1 MLALL
6 VTEALI
12 VTQLCALSVKQRN
25 TLYNSCAIYK
35 SASEVIFF
43 YKNNFTFYW
52 HDFYGQ
58 GINADHDPSGS
69 RPFIWS
75 PVWKLNV
82 SLRCKL
88 IKRRTLQEHFL
99 GSRLFVGHLQ
109 VKLFTPTI
117 PAQNSRQSS
126 LDIIVWNIFIMP
138 WPCTLQYSWRI
149 LPRPSFI
156 TLL

>member
-35 SASEVIFF
+35 SASEVIFS
-43 YKNNFTFYW
+43 KKIFTFYW

-58 GINADHDPSGS
+58 GINADQDPPCS

-138 WPCTLQYSWRI
+138 WPCTLVHFNTAGGSYHA
-149 LPRPSFI
+149 
-156 TLL
+156 LLL